1 LGTVG
6 LDELTLRCAACG
18 RDHGLGELAWRCA
31 DCGGVL
37 DLAGF
42 SPVVPR
48 LSVLGRRRPT
58 LWRYAEAL
66 PIEEPVDVSLGEGM
80 TPLVTAPADPGLMLK
95 IDYLMPSGSFK
106 DRGAVLLAALARRL
120 DVPRMVADSSGNAGS
135 AVAAYAARAQ
145 IACEVYVPAATSA
158 GKVAQLRAYGAT
170 VRQIPGSREDTA
182 DAAAEA
188 ADQPGTFYASHVYHP
203 FFLQGTKTYVFELWE
218 QLGGVL
224 PATLVLPVGNG
235 TLVLG
240 AYLGCR
246 DLLDQ
251 GLIDRLPV
259 IVAVQAAGCAP
270 LARAFVGGAAEPA
283 AIVGQPTIAEG
294 IAIARP
300 ARGAQ
305 ILAAVRD
312 TGGAIVTVTDDE
324 VSAAHVDLARSGLYV
339 EPTAAACF
347 AALRVGLID
356 AGPGPDGRPGAVA
369 PLCGSGL
376 KAKPPEVAGVLFS
389 HPGHD
394 DHARDQTDHKCE
406 PESRESDISAA
417 GREHHRRSHW
427 ISLTVAAVYVRQ
439 LAGGRVPDHPGPR
452 RWAARRTYSLV
463 TIQLTLLYG
472 RPFRLFAGGYKPISA
487 VCKRVAACW

>member
-1 LGTVG
+1 MGITA
-6 LDELTLRCAACG
+6 LDKLTLTCAACG
-18 RDHGLGELAWRCA
+18 RSYGLDELAWRCG

-42 SPVVPR
+42 TPVVPP
-48 LSVLGRRRPT
+48 LSVLAQRRPT

-66 PIEEPVDVSLGEGM
+66 PIDEPADISLGEGM
-80 TPLVTAPADPGLMLK
+80 TPLVTAPGDPGVQLK
-95 IDYLMPSGSFK
+95 VDYLMPSGSFK

-120 DVPRMVADSSGNAGS
+120 GVARMVADSSGNAGT
-135 AVAAYAARAQ
+135 AVAAYAARAG
-145 IACEVYVPAATSA
+145 IRCEVYVPGATSA
-158 GKVAQLRAYGAT
+158 GKVAQLRAYGAA

-203 FFLQGTKTYVFELWE
+203 FFLQGMKTYAFELWE
-218 QLGGVL
+218 QLGGRL

-251 GLIDRLPV
+251 GLIDRMPA

-270 LARAFVGGAAEPA
+270 LARAFAGGQAEPA
-283 AIVGQPTIAEG
+283 VIDGQPTIAEG

-312 TGGAIVTVTDDE
+312 SGGAIVTVTDDQ
-324 VSAAHVDLARSGLYV
+324 VGAAHAGLARAGLYV
-339 EPTAAACF
+339 EPTAAACW
-347 AALRVGLID
+347 AALQAGLID
-356 AGPGPDGRPGAVA
+356 TGPRPDGAPTAIA

-376 KAKPPEVAGVLFS
+376 KSKPPADAPL
-389 HPGHD
+389 HP
-394 DHARDQTDHKCE
+394 
-406 PESRESDISAA
+406 
-417 GREHHRRSHW
+417 
-427 ISLTVAAVYVRQ
+427 
-439 LAGGRVPDHPGPR
+439 
-452 RWAARRTYSLV
+452 
-463 TIQLTLLYG
+463 
-472 RPFRLFAGGYKPISA
+472 
-487 VCKRVAACW
+487 

>member
-1 LGTVG
+1 METTA
-6 LDELTLRCAACG
+6 LDGLTLRCAACG
-18 RDHGLGELAWRCA
+18 RSHKLGELAWRCA

-42 SPVVPR
+42 TPAVPP
-48 LSVLGRRRPT
+48 LSVIAQRRPT

-66 PIEEPVDVSLGEGM
+66 PIDEPADISLGEGM
-80 TPLVTAPADPGLMLK
+80 TPLVTAPDDPGVLLK
-95 IDYLMPSGSFK
+95 VDYLMPSGSFK

-120 DVPRMVADSSGNAGS
+120 GVPRMVADSSGNAGS
-135 AVAAYAARAQ
+135 AVAAYAARAG
-145 IACEVYVPAATSA
+145 IPCEVYVPAATSA

-182 DAAAEA
+182 AAAAAA

-203 FFLQGTKTYVFELWE
+203 FFLQGMKTYAFELWE
-218 QLGGVL
+218 QLGGRL

-251 GLIDRLPV
+251 GLISRLPQ

-270 LARAFVGGAAEPA
+270 LARAFTGGEAGPAE
-283 AIVGQPTIAEG
+283 IVGEPTIAEG

-312 TGGAIVTVTDDE
+312 SGGTIETVTDE
-324 VSAAHVDLARSGLYV
+324 QVNAAHSALARAGLYV
-339 EPTAAACF
+339 EPTAAACW
-347 AALRVGLID
+347 AALRAGLID
-356 AGPGPDGRPGAVA
+356 TSLRPDGGPTAIA

-376 KAKPPEVAGVLFS
+376 KAKPPAG
-389 HPGHD
+389 PAD
-394 DHARDQTDHKCE
+394 
-406 PESRESDISAA
+406 
-417 GREHHRRSHW
+417 
-427 ISLTVAAVYVRQ
+427 
-439 LAGGRVPDHPGPR
+439 
-452 RWAARRTYSLV
+452 
-463 TIQLTLLYG
+463 
-472 RPFRLFAGGYKPISA
+472 
-487 VCKRVAACW
+487 